1 LRRTGIHFAG
11 LRSCVTLPHPDIFA
25 PGHSAVFF
33 RPHIFAVFTGGL
45 KMTPQERQLVE
56 ELFDRLATL
65 EGNKRDPQA
74 EALIDEG
81 ARRAPNALYALVQT
95 VLVQDEALRSADER
109 IRELEGGA
117 GAPGQG
123 SSSGGFLDNVRETFM
138 GRRGSV
144 PSVGGRDTPWQ
155 GRAPEPQAGAPSS
168 GGGSFLGTA
177 AASAAGVIGGALL
190 LNSFRGM
197 FGGGN
202 QQQGMLDQGSGQN
215 TPWGGGNA
223 AGSDLAR
230 EAGVNEIGRGGGRDT
245 SNDRAGLFD
254 SAKNESDDGDSD
266 EYDSDGD
273 LDIGGDSDVA

>member
-1 LRRTGIHFAG
+1 
-11 LRSCVTLPHPDIFA
+11 
-25 PGHSAVFF
+25 
-33 RPHIFAVFTGGL
+33 
-45 KMTPQERQLVE
+45 MTPQERQLVE
-56 ELFDRLATL
+56 DLFDRLATL

-74 EALIDEG
+74 EALISEG
-81 ARRAPNALYALVQT
+81 ARHAPHALYALVQT

-109 IRELEGGA
+109 IRELES

-123 SSSGGFLDNVRETFM
+123 SSPGGFLDNMRETFT

-155 GRAPEPQAGAPSS
+155 GHAPEQQAPASSS

-202 QQQGMLDQGSGQN
+202 QQQGMLDQSGGQN
-215 TPWGGGNA
+215 TPWSGGNA
-223 AGSDLAR
+223 ANSDLAR
-230 EAGVNEIGRGGGRDT
+230 EAGVNEIGRGGRDSGRDT

-254 SAKNESDDGDSD
+254 SAKNESDDDDSG

-273 LDIGGDSDVA
+273 FDIGGDSDVA

>member
-1 LRRTGIHFAG
+1 
-11 LRSCVTLPHPDIFA
+11 
-25 PGHSAVFF
+25 
-33 RPHIFAVFTGGL
+33 
-45 KMTPQERQLVE
+45 MTPQERQLVA

-74 EALIDEG
+74 EALISEG
-81 ARRAPNALYALVQT
+81 TRRAPNALYALVQT

-109 IRELEGGA
+109 IRELEGGG

-123 SSSGGFLDNVRETFM
+123 GFLDNMRDTFM

-144 PSVGGRDTPWQ
+144 PSVGGGRDTPWQ
-155 GRAPEPQAGAPSS
+155 ARAPEQQAPAPAA

-197 FGGGN
+197 FGGSG
-202 QQQGMLDQGSGQN
+202 QQQGMLDQQGGQS
-215 TPWGGGNA
+215 TPWSGGNA
-223 AGSDLAR
+223 ADSALAR
-230 EAGVNEIGRGGGRDT
+230 DAGVNEIGRGGGGRDT

-254 SAKNESDDGDSD
+254 SAKNDSRRNRQRRFRR
-266 EYDSDGD
+266 
-273 LDIGGDSDVA
+273 

>member
-1 LRRTGIHFAG
+1 
-11 LRSCVTLPHPDIFA
+11 
-25 PGHSAVFF
+25 
-33 RPHIFAVFTGGL
+33 
-45 KMTPQERQLVE
+45 MTPQERQLVE

-74 EALIDEG
+74 EALINEG

-109 IRELEGGA
+109 ICELEGA

-123 SSSGGFLDNVRETFM
+123 GFLDDMRETFM

-155 GRAPEPQAGAPSS
+155 GRAPEQPAPPPSA

-202 QQQGMLDQGSGQN
+202 QQQGMLDQGGGQN

-223 AGSDLAR
+223 ANSDLAR
-230 EAGVNEIGRGGGRDT
+230 DAGVNEIGRGGGRDT

>member
-1 LRRTGIHFAG
+1 
-11 LRSCVTLPHPDIFA
+11 
-25 PGHSAVFF
+25 
-33 RPHIFAVFTGGL
+33 
-45 KMTPQERQLVE
+45 MTPQERQLVE
-56 ELFDRLATL
+56 DLFDRLATL
-65 EGNKRDPQA
+65 ERNKRDPQA
-74 EALIDEG
+74 EALIGEG

-95 VLVQDEALRSADER
+95 VLVQDEALRSADDR
-109 IRELEGGA
+109 IRELEGGGA

-123 SSSGGFLDNVRETFM
+123 GFLDNMRETFM

-155 GRAPEPQAGAPSS
+155 GRAPEQPAPPASA

-202 QQQGMLDQGSGQN
+202 QQGMLDQGGGQN

-223 AGSDLAR
+223 ANSDLAR

-254 SAKNESDDGDSD
+254 SAKSESDDDDSGA
-266 EYDSDGD
+266 YDSDGD
-273 LDIGGDSDVA
+273 FDIGGDSDDA

>member
-1 LRRTGIHFAG
+1 
-11 LRSCVTLPHPDIFA
+11 
-25 PGHSAVFF
+25 
-33 RPHIFAVFTGGL
+33 
-45 KMTPQERQLVE
+45 MTPQERQLVA

-74 EALIDEG
+74 EALINEG
-81 ARRAPNALYALVQT
+81 ARHAPNALYALVQT

-109 IRELEGGA
+109 IRELEGG
-117 GAPGQG
+117 GASGQG
-123 SSSGGFLDNVRETFM
+123 NSPGGFLDNMRETFM

-144 PSVGGRDTPWQ
+144 PSVGAGRDSPWQ
-155 GRAPEPQAGAPSS
+155 ARPPEQPAPAPSS

-202 QQQGMLDQGSGQN
+202 QQHGMLDQGGGQN

-223 AGSDLAR
+223 ANSDLAR
-230 EAGVNEIGRGGGRDT
+230 EAGVNEIGRGGRDSGRDT

-254 SAKNESDDGDSD
+254 SAKSETDNDDDGD
-266 EYDSDGD
+266 DGD
-273 LDIGGDSDVA
+273 FDIGGDSDVA